1 LERHFRYTKHFGSAD
16 AKAKQKALNANAP
29 LLIVGGDPKLG
40 SSSAT
45 QDVSNKADADASNRS
60 KTDQD
65 ATATQTGG
73 GSDCFSGCGGN
84 GQEQNVIQIGK
95 TKQRADADAKAKQ
108 KALNANAPES
118 ISGTYTSGGSSSA
131 DQTARN
137 KADADASNKSKT
149 DQDAHP
155 TQTAGKSLC
164 GGGCGGHGQE
174 QNVLQKSKTSQHGR
188 SKARGRQGVINL

>member
-1 LERHFRYTKHFGSAD
+1 M
-16 AKAKQKALNANAP
+16 
-29 LLIVGGDPKLG
+29 LG

-45 QDVSNKADADASNRS
+45 QDASNKADADASNRS
-60 KTDQD
+60 TTDQD
-65 ATATQTGG
+65 ATATQKGG

-84 GQEQNVIQIGK
+84 GQEQNVVQIGK
-95 TKQRADADAKAKQ
+95 TKQRADADAKATQ
-108 KALNANAPES
+108 KALNADA
-118 ISGTYTSGGSSSA
+118 SGLVSGKSTSGGSSSA

-155 TQTAGKSLC
+155 TQTAGKSVC

-174 QNVLQKSKTSQHGR
+174 QNVLQKSKTRQDGHSR
-188 SKARGRQGVINL
+188 ARGRQGVINL